1 MAKGGIGDYSRARLI
16 RLIDARQEEFH
27 NPIEDD
33 TRVTF
38 GTDNDSFIEYDSSG
52 GFLVISG
59 SDEGIVLSGSTVQI
73 RGTLEGASPLKIAGG
88 IEIVPSADGSPATAM
103 SFGDDIKLFF
113 GDDNDTH
120 IQYSTGRASEV
131 LEISGSN
138 AGGIELFGSSVYVD
152 QYLGVGITGAS
163 ITHAI
168 TLPESDTNAGKIK
181 ATAYTTYSSV
191 RYKENIKPI
200 LNPLQ
205 IINNLEGVT
214 FDWKKSQS
222 PDIGFVAEQVGKHL
236 PNVVDW
242 EENGTDAQSMDYS
255 KIVPI
260 LVEAIKNQQSQIDK
274 LKDQIIFLND
284 VLLNN

>member
-88 IEIVPSADGSPATAM
+88 IEIVQSRDGTPATAM
-103 SFGDDIKLFF
+103 SFGDNIKLSF
-113 GDDNDTH
+113 GDEDDVYMQFN
-120 IQYSTGRASEV
+120 STGSHFEF
-131 LEISGSN
+131 SGST
-138 AGGIELFGSSVYVD
+138 GDIIFTGSNVHVG
-152 QYLGVGITGAS
+152 QYLGVGTTGGS

-200 LNPLQ
+200 PNPLQ

-222 PDIGFVAEQVGKHL
+222 PDIGFVAEQVGEHL
-236 PNVVDW
+236 PNIIDW
-242 EENGTDAQSMDYS
+242 EENGIDAQSMDYS

-284 VLLNN
+284 VLIDN